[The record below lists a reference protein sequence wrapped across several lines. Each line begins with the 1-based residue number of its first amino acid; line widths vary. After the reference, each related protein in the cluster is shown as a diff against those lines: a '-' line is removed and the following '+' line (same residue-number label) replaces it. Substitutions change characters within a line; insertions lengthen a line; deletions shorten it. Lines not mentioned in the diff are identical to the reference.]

1 MLSFLSRLTTS
12 APYFFAQTEGFRHL
26 SEWILEFRNMHART
40 IFVEVP
46 EVKAE
51 GERVLNVLA
60 QEKVCQNVLFSVVF
74 YFRNPSKCLGQAD
87 FGILCILPVQR
98 CILVNR

>member
-1 MLSFLSRLTTS
+1 MLSFSSRLPTL
-12 APYFFAQTEGFRHL
+12 APYIFAQTEGFIHL
-26 SEWILEFRNMHART
+26 SEWILGFRNTHART

-51 GERVLNVLA
+51 GARFFNVLA
-60 QEKVCQNVLFSVVF
+60 QEKVCQNVLFSVVS
-74 YFRNPSKCLGQAD
+74 YFQDPCKCLGQAG
-87 FGILCILPVQR
+87 FWILCILPVHR